1 MRGTEGGVQFA
12 IGAAIKTNPHT
23 FKTSDSEPRL
33 KEGGG
38 TASCCQSTT
47 TVPHL
52 KYTATTSRSK
62 EPG

>member
-1 MRGTEGGVQFA
+1 MRATEEGVQFA

-23 FKTSDSEPRL
+23 FKMSDSEPKL
-33 KEGGG
+33 KEEEGKR
-38 TASCCQSTT
+38 CQLLSEHNSTT
-47 TVPHL
+47 L

>member
-38 TASCCQSTT
+38 GALPAAVRAQQQY
-47 TVPHL
+47 HI
-52 KYTATTSRSK
+52 
-62 EPG
+62 